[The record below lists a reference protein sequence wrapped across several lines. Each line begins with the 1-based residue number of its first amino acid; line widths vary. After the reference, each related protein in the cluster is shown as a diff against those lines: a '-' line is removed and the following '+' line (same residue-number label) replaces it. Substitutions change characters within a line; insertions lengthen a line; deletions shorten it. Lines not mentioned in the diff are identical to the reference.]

1 MHYADITPHDIAN
14 GPGVRVSLFVSGCR
28 RHCPGCFN
36 AEAWDFNY
44 GEEFTTE
51 TENEVL
57 RALEPHYIRG
67 LSLLGGEPFE
77 RENQRALLPLLK
89 KVRARFPQKDIWC
102 YTGNSFDREIL
113 QEMAPNWSETRE
125 FLSYLDVLV
134 DGDFIEAEKNPDLRF
149 RGSGNQRIIKVQ
161 ESLKEKKIILWE

>member
-1 MHYADITPHDIAN
+1 MHYADIKTHDIAN

-77 RENQRALLPLLK
+77 RENQKALLPLLK
-89 KVRARFPQKDIWC
+89 KVRARFPHKDIWC

-113 QEMAPNWSETRE
+113 QEMVPNWPETRE
-125 FLSYLDVLV
+125 FLACLDVLV
-134 DGDFIEAEKNPDLRF
+134 DGEFIETEKNPGLRF
-149 RGSGNQRIIKVQ
+149 RGSGNQRIIYVQ
-161 ESLKEKKIILWE
+161 KSLKEKKIILWE

>member
-1 MHYADITPHDIAN
+1 MHYADIKTHDIAN